1 VVQARV
7 KAELGASLC
16 TNPFR
21 FCSRWSLQ
29 RTTFIQSVSTREA
42 DPGFQT
48 YARPYKGS
56 SGYSSAGS
64 GYRTPKE
71 ANEERWQAESEAAE
85 KPNKVEMREMY
96 KELGGRKSKAK
107 TKLGRPGGTA
117 ARNVGG
123 LGDEEMDGF

>member
-1 VVQARV
+1 M
-7 KAELGASLC
+7 
-16 TNPFR
+16 
-21 FCSRWSLQ
+21 
-29 RTTFIQSVSTREA
+29 QSVSSR
-42 DPGFQT
+42 DGDLT
-48 YARPYKGS
+48 YARPYRSS

-71 ANEERWQAESEAAE
+71 ANEERWKLEDEGAA

-107 TKLGRPGGTA
+107 TKLGRAGGGG

-123 LGDEEMDGF
+123 LGDEEVDGF